1 MLEAERQAI
10 GILLRMENPGL
21 TEADL
26 SKPEYA
32 YKIEEKREELREKGK
47 PDQIGSPYDTSRELV
62 EEGERK
68 RSGTNLDIGEE
79 RSEEQKR
86 EMRRWRRE

>member
-1 MLEAERQAI
+1 MKHRDSKS
-10 GILLRMENPGL
+10 
-21 TEADL
+21 DL
-26 SKPEYA
+26 DA
-32 YKIEEKREELREKGK
+32 KRRELRKKGK
-47 PDQIGSPYDTSRELV
+47 PDQIGKPYDTSRELV

-68 RSGTNLDIGEE
+68 RTGTNLDIGEE

>member
-1 MLEAERQAI
+1 MKRRNTGRKLDRERQRLKQE
-10 GILLRMENPGL
+10 G
-21 TEADL
+21 
-26 SKPEYA
+26 KPESIGNPYA
-32 YKIEEKREELREKGK
+32 
-47 PDQIGSPYDTSRELV
+47 TSRDLV

-68 RSGTNLDIGEE
+68 RTGTNLDIGEE